1 MRHGNLA
8 LFVPHLGCP
17 HRCSFCDQRA
27 ITGVQRLPAPEDVR
41 ALCKEAAQK
50 TGRSLELAFFGGSF
64 TCIDR
69 QSLLS
74 LLEAARPFLGAGI
87 SGIRI
92 STRPDAVEGEMLSL
106 LKARGVTAIEL
117 GAQSMSDAVLKKNGR
132 GHSARDVAEAAER
145 VRGFGFELGLQMMLG
160 LDGAEESDD
169 LATARALI
177 ACRPDTVRLYPALVL
192 RGTGLAERMRRGEY
206 RPLTLEEGVRRT
218 ARVMEL
224 FGEAPDIRIIRVGL
238 HPSRSLEEK
247 LLAGPYHPAFRELCE
262 GELMLSRLLRQ
273 IGNGDLSGRTVTVAA
288 APGELSRMLG
298 QKRCNAAEIERRGAR
313 LRVVERAGRPPL
325 SPLLLSIT

>member
-27 ITGVQRLPAPEDVR
+27 ITGVQRLPTPEDVCT
-41 ALCKEAAQK
+41 LCKEAAQK

-169 LATARALI
+169 LATARALM
-177 ACRPDTVRLYPALVL
+177 PAA
-192 RGTGLAERMRRGEY
+192 RIPSASIRRW
-206 RPLTLEEGVRRT
+206 
-218 ARVMEL
+218 
-224 FGEAPDIRIIRVGL
+224 
-238 HPSRSLEEK
+238 
-247 LLAGPYHPAFRELCE
+247 CC
-262 GELMLSRLLRQ
+262 
-273 IGNGDLSGRTVTVAA
+273 A
-288 APGELSRMLG
+288 APGWRSG
-298 QKRCNAAEIERRGAR
+298 CGAANTAR
-313 LRVVERAGRPPL
+313 
-325 SPLLLSIT
+325 

>member
-1 MRHGNLA
+1 
-8 LFVPHLGCP
+8 
-17 HRCSFCDQRA
+17 
-27 ITGVQRLPAPEDVR
+27 
-41 ALCKEAAQK
+41 
-50 TGRSLELAFFGGSF
+50 
-64 TCIDR
+64 
-69 QSLLS
+69 
-74 LLEAARPFLGAGI
+74 
-87 SGIRI
+87 
-92 STRPDAVEGEMLSL
+92 
-106 LKARGVTAIEL
+106 
-117 GAQSMSDAVLKKNGR
+117 
-132 GHSARDVAEAAER
+132 
-145 VRGFGFELGLQMMLG
+145 
-160 LDGAEESDD
+160 
-169 LATARALI
+169 
-177 ACRPDTVRLYPALVL
+177 
-192 RGTGLAERMRRGEY
+192 MRRGEY

>member
-1 MRHGNLA
+1 
-8 LFVPHLGCP
+8 
-17 HRCSFCDQRA
+17 
-27 ITGVQRLPAPEDVR
+27 
-41 ALCKEAAQK
+41 
-50 TGRSLELAFFGGSF
+50 
-64 TCIDR
+64 
-69 QSLLS
+69 
-74 LLEAARPFLGAGI
+74 
-87 SGIRI
+87 
-92 STRPDAVEGEMLSL
+92 MLSL
-106 LKARGVTAIEL
+106 LKTRGVTAIEL
-117 GAQSMSDAVLKKNGR
+117 GAQSMSDAVLQKNGR

-169 LATARALI
+169 FVTARALI

-192 RGTGLAERMRRGEY
+192 RGTGLAERMQRGEY

-262 GELMLSRLLRQ
+262 GELMLFRLLRQ
-273 IGNGDLSGRTVTVAA
+273 IGNSDLSG
-288 APGELSRMLG
+288 
-298 QKRCNAAEIERRGAR
+298 
-313 LRVVERAGRPPL
+313 GR
-325 SPLLLSIT
+325 